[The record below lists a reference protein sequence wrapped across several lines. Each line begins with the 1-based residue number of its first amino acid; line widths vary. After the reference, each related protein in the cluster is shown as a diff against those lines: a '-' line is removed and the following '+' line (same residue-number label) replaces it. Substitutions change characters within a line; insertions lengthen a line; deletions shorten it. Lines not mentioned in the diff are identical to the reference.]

1 MITESIHLTQSNL
14 PELFVNCLS
23 LPFLFDLITAHIY
36 HREIMPKLEKPSMK
50 TFHYLNQTW
59 TIIRQ
64 DRLRVDAKDQLGD
77 RYILFKSRI
86 PEFAQ

>member
-1 MITESIHLTQSNL
+1 
-14 PELFVNCLS
+14 
-23 LPFLFDLITAHIY
+23 
-36 HREIMPKLEKPSMK
+36 MK
-50 TFHYLNQTW
+50 TFQYLNQTW

-64 DRLRVDAKDQLGD
+64 DRLRVEAKDESGD

>member
-1 MITESIHLTQSNL
+1 MNG
-14 PELFVNCLS
+14 LS

-50 TFHYLNQTW
+50 TFQYLNQTW

-64 DRLRVDAKDQLGD
+64 DRLRVEAKDESGD
-77 RYILFKSRI
+77 RYILAKFRI
-86 PEFAQ
+86 PEFVQ